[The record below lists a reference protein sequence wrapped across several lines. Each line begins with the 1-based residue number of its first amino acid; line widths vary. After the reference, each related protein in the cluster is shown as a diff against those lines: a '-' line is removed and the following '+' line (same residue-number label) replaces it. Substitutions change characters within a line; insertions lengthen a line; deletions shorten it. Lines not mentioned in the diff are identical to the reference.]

1 MMSSPQSNPSKYK
14 AMRWIVITSP
24 DNLSGEV
31 SFIERLFY
39 RGLDLLHL
47 RKPAADEATYAHL
60 LEAIPEQW
68 HSRIVLHD
76 HFQLTERFALHG
88 VHLNRRNPLPPTTWQ
103 GSCSASCHSLSEVT
117 QQKSQRDYL
126 FLSPIF
132 NSISKVGYAAAFP
145 EETLREAAHQGI
157 IDRQVI
163 ALGGITATHI
173 PLLHQWHF
181 GGAAFLGDIWGR
193 IHDPAVDGY
202 LRSLRQSL

>member
-1 MMSSPQSNPSKYK
+1 MK
-14 AMRWIVITSP
+14 WIVITSP
-24 DNLSGEV
+24 DALPGEV
-31 SFIERLFY
+31 SFIERLFDH
-39 RGLDLLHL
+39 GLDLLHL
-47 RKPAADEATYAHL
+47 RKPGADEATYAHL

-68 HSRIVLHD
+68 HRRIVLHD

-88 VHLNRRNPLPPTTWQ
+88 VHLNRRNPLPPAAWQ
-103 GSCSASCHSLSEVT
+103 GSCSASCHSLQEVT
-117 QQKSQRDYL
+117 EQKPQRGYL

-145 EETLREAAHQGI
+145 EELLQEAACQGI
-157 IDRQVI
+157 IDHQVI

-193 IHDPAVDGY
+193 IHDPAVDSY
-202 LRSLRQSL
+202 LQSLRCRLTIPCSR

>member
-1 MMSSPQSNPSKYK
+1 MQ
-14 AMRWIVITSP
+14 WIVITSP
-24 DNLSGEV
+24 DAMPGEV
-31 SFIERLFY
+31 SFIERLFDQ
-39 RGLDLLHL
+39 GMDLLHL
-47 RKPAADEATYAHL
+47 RKPKADQATYAHL

-88 VHLNRRNPLPPTTWQ
+88 VHLNRRNPLPPVAWQ

-117 QQKSQRDYL
+117 AQKSHRDYL

-132 NSISKVGYAAAFP
+132 NSISKVGYAAAFL
-145 EETLREAAHQGI
+145 EETLREAAIQGI
-157 IDRQVI
+157 IDQQVI

-193 IHDPAVDGY
+193 IHDPAVDSY
-202 LRSLRQSL
+202 LSKLRCCLTIPCNR